1 MTFGNRAR
9 LEGDES
15 MMRRVAGI
23 EPQARPQYLELWGP
37 ISPRRQP
44 QASTTGKRLPMAEC
58 DDCDPIKSELEAL
71 LAAAQERAAAEQE
84 VAAEFTNSLDDPE
97 YELQKNLKKIGSQ
110 FDQQLEDAQ
119 QQWETSRDAIVQ
131 QFEQE
136 ESGIKAQQL
145 AELREIELEYGNEQ
159 EAAEKE
165 KTDASWMVT
174 SVLDDNAHDSPRYQY
189 ETFKKRL
196 TSTKDRL
203 AQQRREM
210 DEVVK
215 AATELMQ
222 DRRQWQG
229 EGEIETVEKPETLE
243 EAEELFQS
251 SASKIEKGSA
261 ALRRQ
266 KLARIFG
273 GVWPALLFVFAAAAI
288 CAPILMFVD
297 PQLFKIE
304 ALNSRT
310 TWLLT
315 AAGGSALLV
324 VIVMSILFGIARSKS
339 AAVFEPI
346 EQAAANLKA
355 AHRRWQEFAKQ
366 ELQERKQQYERRH
379 ADVIAQRERA
389 LANLETKSTKRLQDA
404 ETRKAQRLAEAEQK
418 FPAMLADLERRRE
431 EKLGKLDEEFGKKKA
446 ELTAGRR
453 TTLEAAR
460 RKTSEQTSQ
469 RRSRETEA
477 RGALAGKWQAATS
490 KFFQMAG
497 ELREEC
503 ERTSGHWSQLLD
515 ASWKLP
521 DEVRVPIRVGSYDVD
536 FEKIPDGMSEAPE
549 LKPDPPRVAV
559 PFVLPFPGACV
570 DALGMSGRRAGR
582 RRRRNQV
589 GDAAAFDLAARRQDS
604 LHHDRRGRSGPGAFR
619 IQPSGRL
626 RRADDQQA
634 NLDRKARHRGEV
646 DRTLRAHGERVSGLS
661 PQRIRDDRGVQRAGG
676 RGRRAVPVPRG
687 REFSGRLQ
695 RRGGPAAVEHRPER
709 AQVRRLHALEHG
721 HAAGDASRLSTRPTS
736 RRRRRRST
744 GSTAVSSSAIRCWR
758 TFPSRWRRRRGPT
771 TSPKSFERR
780 ACCRKMRAASRW
792 PSSASFRATAN
803 CGRRT
808 AAAGST
814 SRSAGPARPSC
825 SISTWAAALLST

>member
-1 MTFGNRAR
+1 MTA
-9 LEGDES
+9 
-15 MMRRVAGI
+15 A
-23 EPQARPQYLELWGP
+23 
-37 ISPRRQP
+37 
-44 QASTTGKRLPMAEC
+44 
-58 DDCDPIKSELEAL
+58 DPIKSELEAL

-97 YELQKNLKKIGSQ
+97 YELQKNLKKISSQ
-110 FDQQLEDAQ
+110 FDQQLQDAQ

-131 QFEQE
+131 QFAQE

-145 AELREIELEYGNEQ
+145 AELREIELEYGSEQ
-159 EAAEKE
+159 DAAEKE

-203 AQQRREM
+203 TQQRREM

-215 AATELMQ
+215 AATDLMQ

-251 SASKIEKGSA
+251 SAGKIEKGSA

-288 CAPILMFVD
+288 CAPILMFVE
-297 PQLFKIE
+297 PQLLKIE

-324 VIVMSILFGIARSKS
+324 VIVMSILFGVARSKS

-389 LANLETKSTKRLQDA
+389 LTNLETKSTKRLRDA

-431 EKLGKLDEEFGKKKA
+431 
-446 ELTAGRR
+446 
-453 TTLEAAR
+453 
-460 RKTSEQTSQ
+460 
-469 RRSRETEA
+469 
-477 RGALAGKWQAATS
+477 
-490 KFFQMAG
+490 
-497 ELREEC
+497 
-503 ERTSGHWSQLLD
+503 
-515 ASWKLP
+515 
-521 DEVRVPIRVGSYDVD
+521 
-536 FEKIPDGMSEAPE
+536 
-549 LKPDPPRVAV
+549 
-559 PFVLPFPGACV
+559 
-570 DALGMSGRRAGR
+570 
-582 RRRRNQV
+582 
-589 GDAAAFDLAARRQDS
+589 
-604 LHHDRRGRSGPGAFR
+604 
-619 IQPSGRL
+619 
-626 RRADDQQA
+626 
-634 NLDRKARHRGEV
+634 
-646 DRTLRAHGERVSGLS
+646 
-661 PQRIRDDRGVQRAGG
+661 
-676 RGRRAVPVPRG
+676 
-687 REFSGRLQ
+687 
-695 RRGGPAAVEHRPER
+695 
-709 AQVRRLHALEHG
+709 
-721 HAAGDASRLSTRPTS
+721 
-736 RRRRRRST
+736 
-744 GSTAVSSSAIRCWR
+744 
-758 TFPSRWRRRRGPT
+758 
-771 TSPKSFERR
+771 PKR
-780 ACCRKMRAASRW
+780 
-792 PSSASFRATAN
+792 
-803 CGRRT
+803 
-808 AAAGST
+808 
-814 SRSAGPARPSC
+814 
-825 SISTWAAALLST
+825 